1 MASLDASIEQL
12 STAWKV
18 LHKRWGDT
26 TSLWNDAVSQGFEKN
41 YMALFEG
48 QTQATLKEMQYLA
61 QVIGEARSRV
71 H

>member
-26 TSLWNDAVSQGFEKN
+26 TPLWNDSVSQGFEKN
-41 YMALFEG
+41 YMVVFEG
-48 QTQATLKEMQYLA
+48 QTQATLNEMQNLA
-61 QVIGEARSRV
+61 QVIGEAQRRV